1 MMADGLAE
9 SGDLEHRCMKRL
21 RVAVVERV
29 IEHARRTAP
38 EECCGLLIGGGAEI
52 VEAVAARNIADR
64 RATRFLIEPQDH
76 LDALRNARCRGLDVV
91 GFYHSHPRSAATPSE
106 TDLAEANYPHH
117 LVLIVGLGPA
127 DSGPRPPEIRLY
139 EFSAGTFLQIGYVV
153 SP

>member
-1 MMADGLAE
+1 MEDCPAE
-9 SGDLEHRCMKRL
+9 SGDCGHGCLKRL

-29 IEHARRTAP
+29 ITHARRTAP
-38 EECCGLLIGGGAEI
+38 EECCGLLIGGDAEI

-64 RATRFLIEPQDH
+64 RAIRFLIEPQDH
-76 LDALRNARCRGLDVV
+76 LDALRNARRRGLEVV

-117 LVLIVGLGPA
+117 LLLIVGLGPVGLG
-127 DSGPRPPEIRLY
+127 SRSPEIRLY
-139 EFSAGTFLQIGYVV
+139 EYSAGSFLQIGYLV